1 MQYILAF
8 LILLT
13 NHPAI
18 AQSVIPAF
26 LEGTWKMENKETYE
40 HWDILNDHALK
51 GFSYKLKD
59 GQIHISEYL
68 DIATN
73 GNKVTYTATVIKQNQ
88 GKAID
93 FELNRADSIFV
104 FTNPDHDFPKEIV
117 YQRLSD
123 NEIFVKVSDGGQK
136 GFSYK
141 MLRQNV
147 PEEEKDSTVSNPDYD
162 KALAEKLGADDYGM
176 KSYILVMLKTGTH
189 QITDK
194 SLINQHFRGHMNNIN
209 RLAEEGKL
217 IVAGPLG
224 KNDQTYRGIFILDVT
239 SIEEAEQLLVTD
251 PAIKEGLLNYELYK
265 WYGSAALPAYL
276 EVSDKVWKVKP

>member
-18 AQSVIPAF
+18 AKSVIPAF
-26 LEGTWKMENKETYE
+26 LEGTWKMENKESYE

-51 GFSYKLKD
+51 GFSYKIKD
-59 GQIHISEYL
+59 GQMHISEYL

-88 GKAID
+88 GEAID
-93 FELNRADSIFV
+93 FELSRADSIFV

-123 NEIFVKVSDGGQK
+123 SEMYVKVSDGDQK

-141 MLRQNV
+141 MLRQNAS
-147 PEEEKDSTVSNPDYD
+147 EEEKDSTVSNPDYD

-176 KSYILVMLKTGTH
+176 KSYILVILKTGTH

-194 SLINQHFRGHMNNIN
+194 SLISKHFRGHMNNIN

-224 KNDQTYRGIFILDVT
+224 KNDQAYRGIFILDVT

-251 PAIKEGLLNYELYK
+251 PAIKEGLLDYELYK

-276 EVSDKVWKVKP
+276 DVSDKIWKVKP